1 MTTACEKTVAA
12 LKEKLIEQDE
22 FIQKIASATLVPAV
36 VIEKTKDA
44 MLVAAGSRMLQT
56 FPLKG
61 ADVGSTVM
69 IHPETHQP
77 VKLSPFK
84 TRLGSPCTV
93 EGVMPDGRIE
103 VLAHGDKRIV
113 VRSSAL
119 KNVAIEPGST
129 ALLDDG
135 DMVLMELVAPPKAE
149 TTNHTRVQWSQ
160 IGGNERAKRE
170 LREAVEMI
178 RGDSSIF
185 SAYGAKAPKGV
196 LLYGPP
202 GCGKTMLG
210 KAVATELG
218 SDAFIYVKAPELL
231 NMYVGATEER
241 IRSLFRSARD
251 HKQRT
256 GQTAVIFIDEA
267 DAILQERSASAY
279 GGNMEKTIVPSFLTE
294 MDGISE
300 SAAMVILATNRP
312 DTLDPAIIRDG
323 RIDARILIDRPG
335 QKEVNDIFQIN
346 LSGLPTSGCDM
357 HGIAE
362 HATEVIFTTPTLK
375 SRVSGAM
382 VAAVVE
388 RAKRAAV
395 RRDIALGKVTGI
407 TMVDITTALNEG
419 E

>member
-1 MTTACEKTVAA
+1 MPTCEQTVAM
-12 LKEKLIEQDE
+12 LKEKLVEQDQ
-22 FIQKIASATLVPAV
+22 FIQKISSAPLIPAV
-36 VIEKTKDA
+36 VIEKAKA
-44 MLVAAGSRMLQT
+44 GMLVAAGPRLVMAHN
-56 FPLKG
+56 FAG

-69 IHPETHQP
+69 IHPETHQALS
-77 VKLSPFK
+77 LSPFK
-84 TRLGSPCTV
+84 NKLGSPCVV

-103 VLAHGDKRIV
+103 VLASGDKRIV
-113 VRSSAL
+113 VKAAAL
-119 KNVAIEPGST
+119 KNVKIEPGST
-129 ALLDDG
+129 ALLDDSG
-135 DMVLMELVAPPKAE
+135 FVLMELVSPPKIE
-149 TTNHTRVQWSQ
+149 VSRHTHVHWDQ
-160 IGGNERAKRE
+160 IGGNDRAKRE
-170 LREAVEMI
+170 LREAVDMI

-185 SAYGAKAPKGV
+185 AAYGAKAPKGV

-218 SDAFIYVKAPELL
+218 SDAFMYVKAPELL

-251 HKQRT
+251 HKART

-267 DAILQERSASAY
+267 DAILQERGTGRS
-279 GGNMEKTIVPSFLTE
+279 GDMEKTIVPSFLTE

-312 DTLDPAIIRDG
+312 DTLDSAVIRDG

-335 QKEVNDIFQIN
+335 PKEVTDIFRIN
-346 LSGLPTSGCDM
+346 LNGMPTHDCMVEDLAAQSTDLL
-357 HGIAE
+357 
-362 HATEVIFTTPTLK
+362 FNTPSMK
-375 SRVSGAM
+375 ARISGAM
-382 VAAVVE
+382 VAGVVE

-395 RRDIALGKVTGI
+395 RRDIAMGKVSGI
-407 TMVDITTALNEG
+407 TMVDITTAITEG